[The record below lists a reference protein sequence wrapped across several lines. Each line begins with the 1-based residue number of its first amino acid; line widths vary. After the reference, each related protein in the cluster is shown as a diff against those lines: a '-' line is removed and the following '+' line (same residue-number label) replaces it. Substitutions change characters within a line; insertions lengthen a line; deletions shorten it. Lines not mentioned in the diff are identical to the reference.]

1 MSSSSEDN
9 IDSDNINYYI
19 THPTTPSNYFH
30 LLRRQ
35 MINRHRKPL
44 IIASPKT
51 LLRLPEAI
59 SKIQDFDDETH
70 FIPVI
75 DDPKVNSHF

>member
-9 IDSDNINYYI
+9 IDSDNINFHI

-35 MINRHRKPL
+35 MIRSYRKPL

-51 LLRLPEAI
+51 LLRLPEAV
-59 SKIQDFDDETH
+59 SSLHEFKTDTH

-75 DDPKVNSHF
+75 DDPMVHFQN